1 VPAWRNTRVWVGVA
15 ISALFLVLLLRQ
27 VNGAELQAALA
38 NVQPGYLGLALL
50 VYAVALWV
58 RGLRWQL
65 VLRPHVHVTPY
76 EAFTL
81 LVIGYAA
88 NNVLPVRAGEFV
100 RAGLLQSRHDTPWTT
115 GLGAIA
121 VERVL
126 DGLML
131 ALFLSVTVLVAGG
144 DALVRTLAGVAA
156 GAFIAA
162 LLVMYALAYAGER
175 GRRLVAR
182 LLHTIPGSLGARLA
196 RLADGMLAGLDV
208 LREPALGVS
217 LLLATALTWS
227 LEAAT
232 YGLVGMAFDL
242 GLSPLVYFG
251 LCGAA
256 NLAIAAPSTSG
267 GIGPFEFF
275 AREVAVWFGA
285 GTAVATAYALIVHA
299 LILVPVVLL
308 GAALLWLKHLGL
320 DALLRPRSQAAA
332 DESRSPVSVER

>member
-1 VPAWRNTRVWVGVA
+1 MSLV
-15 ISALFLVLLLRQ
+15 FLVLLLRQ
-27 VNGAELQAALA
+27 VDRRELAAALVNVQPMYLVAALA
-38 NVQPGYLGLALL
+38 

-65 VLRPHVHVTPY
+65 VLRPHVHVTPF
-76 EAFTL
+76 EAFSL

-100 RAGLLQSRHDTPWTT
+100 RAGLLQTRHGTPWTT

-131 ALFLSVTVLVAGG
+131 ALFLSGTVLVAGG
-144 DALVRTLAGVAA
+144 NGVVRALAGVGTA
-156 GAFIAA
+156 GF
-162 LLVMYALAYAGER
+162 LGVLVVMYAVAFAGDGGTVVLTRMLRLAPGALGER
-175 GRRLVAR
+175 LAAMAEGVIGGLAVLRDVRLGVGLLVA
-182 LLHTIPGSLGARLA
+182 TA
-196 RLADGMLAGLDV
+196 
-208 LREPALGVS
+208 
-217 LLLATALTWS
+217 ATWA

-232 YGLVGMAFDL
+232 YGLVGAGFGL
-242 GLSPLVYFG
+242 GLSPLVYLG

-267 GIGPFEFF
+267 GIGPFEYF

-285 GTAVATAYALIVHA
+285 GTAAATAYALVVHA
-299 LILVPVVLL
+299 LILVPVVVL
-308 GAALLWLKHLGL
+308 GGVFLWRQHLGL
-320 DALLRPRSQAAA
+320 GAVLRARAQATDDRRSAMRA
-332 DESRSPVSVER
+332 EG